1 MILFPVHLAAGL
13 TLILAF
19 LPSSKSWFYKQPV
32 PVIFVVAGW
41 AGFLGT
47 FAAGHL
53 GRAGQEQQAR
63 DRAMALVE
71 VARDQIALSLDGG
84 NAGDRK
90 GWIKP
95 VEELLRQPGLSLEL
109 SPVGLKALNQ
119 GLASLEVMD
128 GPDSSARRIRRWET
142 AVMMRSFL
150 TIESEYLKGN
160 LRSADMES
168 LVESVRRQFQ
178 HSPL

>member
-1 MILFPVHLAAGL
+1 
-13 TLILAF
+13 
-19 LPSSKSWFYKQPV
+19 
-32 PVIFVVAGW
+32 
-41 AGFLGT
+41 
-47 FAAGHL
+47 
-53 GRAGQEQQAR
+53 
-63 DRAMALVE
+63 
-71 VARDQIALSLDGG
+71 
-84 NAGDRK
+84 
-90 GWIKP
+90 
-95 VEELLRQPGLSLEL
+95 LSLEL